1 MQFLKWLCI
10 ISIILCVLITPAF
23 ICNMSMTG
31 LTTREQSS
39 VFDNFSLANHA
50 NNQTQPG
57 ATSFWP
63 DLNDALKDAK
73 ASGDVLL
80 FTDLIYSMTFGLF
93 IIIVKLRASNLVD
106 NAEFELTF
114 MNDYSVEIKG
124 IPKNGFTDDDLKSYL
139 EKFGGKV
146 IELSYA
152 HYYNGVLTAYKKLGK
167 LNKKIRHLEVKAK
180 IVEDEEIESGK
191 TPSKKYQ
198 NKLEKLYIKQMT
210 LKE

>member
-1 MQFLKWLCI
+1 
-10 ISIILCVLITPAF
+10 
-23 ICNMSMTG
+23 MSET
-31 LTTREQSS
+31 
-39 VFDNFSLANHA
+39 
-50 NNQTQPG
+50 NNKNET
-57 ATSFWP
+57 
-63 DLNDALKDAK
+63 DLVNDALKDAK